1 MIRAVETSWSVAE
14 QLALEFLRRLLKT
27 AVPTTARRC

>member
-14 QLALEFLRRLLKT
+14 QLALLLLRRLLRPG
-27 AVPTTARRC
+27 APIASRQP

>member
-14 QLALEFLRRLLKT
+14 HLALRLLRRLLN
-27 AVPTTARRC
+27 VPASSRRC

>member
-14 QLALEFLRRLLKT
+14 HLAQKLLRRLLN
-27 AVPTTARRC
+27 VPTLSRHG